1 MDFNITESEEEGG
14 FILTIENTKWI
25 YPTLKKVFDKIER
38 LLEAAK
44 KEE

>member
-1 MDFNITESEEEGG
+1 MDFNITESKEEGG

-38 LLEAAK
+38 LLEAEKEK
-44 KEE
+44 K